1 MSVKGLTYKSAGV
14 DVNAGYEAVS
24 LMKEHVKKTFTK
36 GVVSDIGGFG
46 GLFALNK
53 DSYKE
58 PVLVSGTDGVGT
70 KLKIAFM
77 LDKHHTIGEDCVA
90 MCVNDILCQGAKPL
104 FFLDYVGT
112 GKLEPEKVA
121 KIVEGISNGCIKG
134 GCALIGGETA
144 EMPGLYS
151 AGEYDLAGFAVGVVD
166 RQKIIDGS
174 SIKKG
179 DIVIGLPSSGLHS
192 NGFSLVRKLFFE
204 INDYSPDSYI
214 PELKCT
220 LGEELLK
227 PTRIYTTVL
236 MNLIEN
242 CNIKGISHI
251 TGGGFYENI
260 PRILPQNVDAFID
273 LKEIK
278 SPPIF
283 NYIKDLGNIDM
294 KEMYSTFNMGVG
306 IVMVVDKEEA
316 LKVTNILNE
325 MNEDF
330 FLLGEIVAGEGEVQ
344 ICL

>member
-1 MSVKGLTYKSAGV
+1 MSVKRLTYKSAGV
-14 DVNAGYEAVS
+14 DVNAGYETVNLIKS
-24 LMKEHVKKTFTK
+24 HVKSTFTK

-46 GLFALNK
+46 GLFALDK
-53 DSYKE
+53 DNYKE

-77 LDKHHTIGEDCVA
+77 ADKHDTIGIDCVA
-90 MCVNDILCQGAKPL
+90 MSVNDILCQGAKPL
-104 FFLDYVGT
+104 FFLDYLAVGNLDPY
-112 GKLEPEKVA
+112 KA
-121 KIVEGISNGCIKG
+121 SKIVEGVATGCRESE
-134 GCALIGGETA
+134 CALIGGETA

-151 AGEYDLAGFAVGVVD
+151 EGEYDLAGFAVGIVD
-166 RQKIIDGS
+166 RQRIIDGS
-174 SIKKG
+174 SIKAG
-179 DIVIGLPSSGLHS
+179 DLIIGLPSSGLHS

-204 INDYSPDSYI
+204 VNDYKIDSYI
-214 PELKCT
+214 PEFKST

-227 PTRIYTTVL
+227 PTKIYASVL
-236 MNLIEN
+236 MKLMEN

-260 PRILPQNVDAFID
+260 PRTLPQNLDALID

-278 SPPIF
+278 TPPIF
-283 NYIKDLGNIDM
+283 NYIKDLGNIDI

-316 LKVTNILNE
+316 IKVTDILRE
-325 MNEDF
+325 MKEDF
-330 FLLGEIVAGEGEVQ
+330 FLMGEIVDGEGEVK